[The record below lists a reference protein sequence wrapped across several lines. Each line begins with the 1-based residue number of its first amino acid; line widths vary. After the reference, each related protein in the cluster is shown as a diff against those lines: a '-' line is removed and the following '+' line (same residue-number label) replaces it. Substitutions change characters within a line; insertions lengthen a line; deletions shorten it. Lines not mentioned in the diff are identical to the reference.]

1 MGGER
6 IFGADISRL
15 RSDGVNAAYTSL
27 TGTKSA

>member
-15 RSDGVNAAYTSL
+15 SSDGANAVHTSR
-27 TGTKSA
+27 TGTESA